1 MGLHRP
7 TISNARRQGLPV
19 HVVPRAS
26 LQPTVIRFP
35 LLLILLSLIEADAA
49 AFIGWGF
56 ASSDEP
62 AFLGRNRCSRSSI
75 LTSELPSSALGAA
88 AGGSSSSKNTDAS
101 QPQEQQSRRRA
112 LLSGKLPITSRTVP
126 LGITNP
132 SVAEERD
139 GKELSVTIWEVE
151 KPNEMIELWWASGES
166 DRETIGDPF
175 GVVMWPGS
183 ILAAREMA
191 ARRDEIVNRTV
202 LVLGA
207 GTGLEAQAAAM
218 LGAGRVYATDINSLS
233 LRLLDYGI
241 KEAGLDSVVE
251 SGVFDLCGTDPLPR
265 ADVVL
270 AADILYNQDLGMQV
284 GKRLMEIL
292 NMPQEQRPGVIITD
306 SQRFYGTDFAPL
318 LNEELERVGRST
330 IEWEERDLKVTTS
343 GILVDEDQTY
353 DVTARIISV

>member
-1 MGLHRP
+1 
-7 TISNARRQGLPV
+7 
-19 HVVPRAS
+19 
-26 LQPTVIRFP
+26 
-35 LLLILLSLIEADAA
+35 
-49 AFIGWGF
+49 
-56 ASSDEP
+56 
-62 AFLGRNRCSRSSI
+62 
-75 LTSELPSSALGAA
+75 
-88 AGGSSSSKNTDAS
+88 
-101 QPQEQQSRRRA
+101 
-112 LLSGKLPITSRTVP
+112 
-126 LGITNP
+126 
-132 SVAEERD
+132 
-139 GKELSVTIWEVE
+139 
-151 KPNEMIELWWASGES
+151 MIELWWSSGES

-233 LRLLDYGI
+233 LRLLDYGV

-251 SGVFDLCGTDPLPR
+251 SGVFDLCGADPLPT

-270 AADILYNQDLGMQV
+270 AADILYNQELGTQV

-318 LNEELERVGRST
+318 LNEELERVGRLT